1 MSPSGPTTASL
12 WRKTANRTMLKQEQK
27 LTYPNIAV
35 VAESVVLVARIK
47 VQSATVAEVPRVTKM
62 LADVASLRRF
72 GARSR
77 KVT

>member
-1 MSPSGPTTASL
+1 MSLSGPTTASL
-12 WRKTANRTMLKQEQK
+12 LRKTADCTVLKQGQK
-27 LTYPNIAV
+27 LTYPDIAV

-47 VQSATVAEVPRVTKM
+47 VQSATVAEIPRVTKM

-72 GARSR
+72 GTRSG